1 MKSAAHRWLILI
13 GIGLITLIIVLAH
26 MLLPRPAAAHDR
38 ERPDLDDW
46 YHGLH
51 SDAGAWCC
59 EGKEAIHLADIDWES
74 KDGHYR
80 VRVDGQWWDVPEGA
94 VISAPNRDGRP
105 LVWMNGG
112 YQGLKGVRCFMP
124 GSGA

>member
-1 MKSAAHRWLILI
+1 MINHDSPRAIRIFLTIVALIVFLMVLHHRFAH
-13 GIGLITLIIVLAH
+13 
-26 MLLPRPAAAHDR
+26 AHDH
-38 ERPDLDDW
+38 ERPELDDW

-51 SDAGAWCC
+51 SAAGAWCC

-80 VRVDGQWWDVPEGA
+80 VHVDGQWWDVPEGA

-112 YQGLKGVRCFMP
+112 YQGHTGVRCFMA
-124 GSGA
+124 GSMT

>member
-13 GIGLITLIIVLAH
+13 GIGLITMIIVLGH
-26 MLLPRPAAAHDR
+26 LLLRSAAAHDI

-51 SDAGAWCC
+51 SDAGNWCC

-94 VISAPNRDGRP
+94 VISKPNRDGRP

-112 YQGLKGVRCFMP
+112 YGGFTGPRCFMP
-124 GSGA
+124 GSMT